1 MKPTPMVDACQA
13 ELEQMFDG
21 PIHQGTAAS
30 HFRELARR
38 LELDLYY
45 TRDMLREAVRF
56 VPGGDLHGCEPGLR
70 LDKWREACP
79 ANAGIERPMKPQKEA

>member
-13 ELEQMFDG
+13 DLEQMLDG
-21 PIHQGTAAS
+21 PIQTAAS

-70 LDKWREACP
+70 LDTWREACP
-79 ANAGIERPMKPQKEA
+79 VYLEE